1 MDQDIYI
8 VTSDN
13 ETYIG
18 KVSDLLNSSRNL
30 SGGRI
35 DCLLLTL
42 RDVVDDLVFGDEN
55 KNYAVF
61 TIELR

>member
-1 MDQDIYI
+1 MDQDVYI
-8 VTSDN
+8 ITPDN

-18 KVSDLLNSSRNL
+18 RVCDLLKYEGVSQTNT
-30 SGGRI
+30 
-35 DCLLLTL
+35 DALLLTL
-42 RDVVDDLVFGDEN
+42 RDVVDDLVFGDEQ